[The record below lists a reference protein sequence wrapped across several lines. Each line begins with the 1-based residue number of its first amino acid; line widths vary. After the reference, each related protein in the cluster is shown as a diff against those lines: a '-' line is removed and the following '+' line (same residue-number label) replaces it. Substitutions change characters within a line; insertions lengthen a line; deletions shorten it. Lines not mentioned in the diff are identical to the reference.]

1 MQQRKHINRMLGIAA
16 LAMLFGG
23 SSVYAQS
30 TGTTSAQGSGSSSA
44 QAGSGSS
51 SASAAAKG
59 SNGSVSKADQRMM
72 KNLAEANFAE
82 IETGKLALQKSQND
96 QVKAYAQKMID
107 DHTQAQKEL
116 EQLAQQ
122 KGVTLPTETDM
133 KHKAAAK
140 ALSALEGEKFDK
152 MYMNQV
158 GVRDHKNTHQLLTK
172 AQKDAKDPDL
182 KALAAKMTPTVDGH
196 LTMAQEHT
204 GKKGGSSSGSSG
216 SSGSDKSGGSSASG
230 SGSSS
235 GSK

>member
-1 MQQRKHINRMLGIAA
+1 MQPRKNLNRMLGIAA

-23 SSVYAQS
+23 GSVYAQS
-30 TGTTSAQGSGSSSA
+30 TGATSATQGSGTSAAQSGSGSSA
-44 QAGSGSS
+44 
-51 SASAAAKG
+51 SASKG
-59 SNGSVSKADQRMM
+59 SNSSSGVSKADQRMM

-96 QVKAYAQKMID
+96 QVKSYAQKMID

-158 GVRDHKNTHQLLTK
+158 GVMDHKNTHRLLTK
-172 AQKDAKDPDL
+172 AQKDSKDPDL

-196 LTMAQEHT
+196 LSMAQEQT
-204 GKKGGSSSGSSG
+204 GKKGGSSGSSG
-216 SSGSDKSGGSSASG
+216 ADKSAGSSASG
-230 SGSSS
+230 SGS